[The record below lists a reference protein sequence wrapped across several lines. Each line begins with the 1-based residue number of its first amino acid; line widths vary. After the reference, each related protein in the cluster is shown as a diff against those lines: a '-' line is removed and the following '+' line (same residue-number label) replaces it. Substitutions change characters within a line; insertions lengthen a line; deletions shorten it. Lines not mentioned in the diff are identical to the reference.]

1 MLYISKPLIK
11 IIFNSKDCI
20 IDYSWDYLIF
30 LLPAQILALNFDS
43 IKNYLLAQ
51 EITYPFIIIHSIVTM
66 MHVGLGY
73 LFIIQLKMGLEG
85 AGISILLSEI
95 LNSLGILF
103 FIMAGL
109 NRTIFFQLKYLTR
122 NDWRLIKKF
131 ITLSL
136 PFLAHLFIYY
146 LVFVLINMILSK

>member
-11 IIFNSKDCI
+11 IIFNSKDSI
-20 IDYSWDYLIF
+20 IDYAWDYLIF

-95 LNSLGILF
+95 LNSLGI
-103 FIMAGL
+103 IC
-109 NRTIFFQLKYLTR
+109 I
-122 NDWRLIKKF
+122 
-131 ITLSL
+131 
-136 PFLAHLFIYY
+136 
-146 LVFVLINMILSK
+146 IL